1 MENSDFSDS
10 LAQIMKERK
19 VNQVELAKISGI
31 KQQLISSYIR
41 GSKTARL
48 PSFKNLIR
56 LANALDCSIDQLIGL
71 DDIASGKAIGSDLSS
86 DSQKIVEAFNALPK
100 DDWRREAIKEILGLN
115 PKSRGV
121 DGE

>member
-1 MENSDFSDS
+1 MDSSNFSES

-56 LANALDCSIDQLIGL
+56 LANALDCSIDQLMGLGDSGMAKVDGL
-71 DDIASGKAIGSDLSS
+71 DLSD
-86 DSQKIVEAFNALPK
+86 DAQRIVEAYTRLPEK
-100 DDWRREAIKEILGLN
+100 DWRREAIKEILGLN
-115 PKSRGV
+115 STPSTS
-121 DGE
+121 

>member
-1 MENSDFSDS
+1 MELSDFSEY
-10 LAQIMKERK
+10 LAQYMKERK

-71 DDIASGKAIGSDLSS
+71 DDIASGKTGGLDLTG
-86 DSQKIVEAFNALPK
+86 DSQKIVEAYNRLPET
-100 DDWRREAIKEILGLN
+100 DWRREAIKEILGLN
-115 PKSRGV
+115 PKSPTL
-121 DGE
+121 

>member
-71 DDIASGKAIGSDLSS
+71 DDIGSGKAVGSDLTS
-86 DSQKIVEAFNALPK
+86 DSQKIVEAFNRLPK
-100 DDWRREAIKEILGLN
+100 EDWRREAIKEILGLN
-115 PKSRGV
+115 PKSST
-121 DGE
+121 